1 LEIVFIHSDFCFN
14 LYFLFVHVVGEN
26 SNNGGNS
33 DFCFNI
39 YFLFVHVVGENSNNG
54 GKLLYIRQF
63 IRPCCW
69 RKLQQRREIV
79 VYPSVYSSVLL
90 EKTPTT
96 AGISVS
102 LFVRVVGENSNNGG
116 NIRQFIRP
124 CCWRKLQQ
132 RQEKMFYKYIIL
144 F

>member
-1 LEIVFIHSDFCFN
+1 M
-14 LYFLFVHVVGEN
+14 
-26 SNNGGNS
+26 
-33 DFCFNI
+33 
-39 YFLFVHVVGENSNNG
+39 
-54 GKLLYIRQF
+54 
-63 IRPCCW
+63 
-69 RKLQQRREIV
+69 
-79 VYPSVYSSVLL
+79 LL

-96 AGISVS
+96 AGIVIFVSIYIFYSSMLLEKTPTTAGNCCISVS

>member
-1 LEIVFIHSDFCFN
+1 VIFVSIYIFYSSMLLEKTPTTAGIVIFVSIYIFYSSMLLEKTPTTAGNCCISVS
-14 LYFLFVHVVGEN
+14 LFVR
-26 SNNGGNS
+26 
-33 DFCFNI
+33 
-39 YFLFVHVVGENSNNG
+39 VVGENSNNG

-69 RKLQQRREIV
+69 RKLQQRRENCC
-79 VYPSVYSSVLL
+79 
-90 EKTPTT
+90 
-96 AGISVS
+96 ISVS